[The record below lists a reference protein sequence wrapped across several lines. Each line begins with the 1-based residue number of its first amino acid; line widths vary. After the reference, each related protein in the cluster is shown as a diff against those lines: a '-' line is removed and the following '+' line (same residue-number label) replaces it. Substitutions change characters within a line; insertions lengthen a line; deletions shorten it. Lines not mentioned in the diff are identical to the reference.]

1 MDRLGQL
8 LDTASP
14 LLRRVD
20 ALLRAGGAPPGHGV
34 WVQLRRVR
42 LLPGDTA
49 RAVAALRPADL
60 GDAGPELRA
69 DARACAEVAASLP
82 PPGEWSGTAAEAY
95 DRARQRTAE
104 RLSGNE
110 SSLGGR
116 LEASAELAE
125 ALADW
130 MRTTRDGLAEVLA
143 EIVGSAEAI
152 ILAGDKVD
160 ITSPGEMLAA
170 ADVAEKILEAV
181 ADSYDEAV
189 DLVRSSSNLAE
200 PFAAIP

>member
-1 MDRLGQL
+1 MDRLDQL

-42 LLPGDTA
+42 LLPGDA
-49 RAVAALRPADL
+49 AHAVAALRPADL

-69 DARACAEVAASLP
+69 DSRACAELAASLP

-104 RLSGNE
+104 RLSGE
-110 SSLGGR
+110 FSLGER
-116 LEASAELAE
+116 LQASADLAE
-125 ALADW
+125 ALAGW
-130 MRTTRDGLAEVLA
+130 MRTNRDGLASVLA

-152 ILAGDKVD
+152 VLAVDKVD
-160 ITSPGEMLAA
+160 ITSPREIVAA
-170 ADVAEKILEAV
+170 ADAGEKILEAV
-181 ADSYDEAV
+181 ADAYDEAI
-189 DLVRSSSNLAE
+189 DLMRTSSDLAE
-200 PFAAIP
+200 PLAAAR

>member
-1 MDRLGQL
+1 MDRLDQL

-20 ALLRAGGAPPGHGV
+20 ELLRAGGAPPGHGV

-42 LLPGDTA
+42 LLPGDAA

-69 DARACAEVAASLP
+69 DARACAVLAASLP
-82 PPGEWSGTAAEAY
+82 PPGEWSGMAAEAY

-104 RLSGNE
+104 RLSGE
-110 SSLGGR
+110 FSLGER
-116 LEASAELAE
+116 LQASADLAE
-125 ALADW
+125 ALAGW
-130 MRTTRDGLAEVLA
+130 MRTTRDGLASVLA

-152 ILAGDKVD
+152 VLASDKVD
-160 ITSPGEMLAA
+160 ITSPREIMAA
-170 ADVAEKILEAV
+170 ADAGEKILEVV
-181 ADSYDEAV
+181 ADAYDEAV
-189 DLVRSSSNLAE
+189 DLMRTSSDLAE
-200 PFAAIP
+200 PLAAAR